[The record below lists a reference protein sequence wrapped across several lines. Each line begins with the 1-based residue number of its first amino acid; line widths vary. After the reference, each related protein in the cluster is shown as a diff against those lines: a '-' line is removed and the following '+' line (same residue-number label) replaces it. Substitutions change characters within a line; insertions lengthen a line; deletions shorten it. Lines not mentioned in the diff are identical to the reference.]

1 VRAAVEIDLAGV
13 GVALEGD
20 INPIAE
26 AALAAL
32 LANGGRAAAG
42 QDADVLLISCPLLPD
57 TAKMDLGATLRTART
72 AATAMA
78 GRDTG
83 RIVFLL
89 SAIAGMPMRRH
100 PEFSAETAG
109 LLAGIRTLSMEFGP
123 KVLVNAVGFGL
134 FEAEKV
140 VAGGVAMLSHVP
152 LGRPGSID
160 EAVAAVLFLC
170 DPMNSYTTG
179 QMLVVDGGWSAGYGR
194 NF

>member
-1 VRAAVEIDLAGV
+1 MEIELAGA
-13 GVALEGD
+13 GVALAGD

-32 LANGGRAAAG
+32 LANGGRSVSA

-57 TAKMDLGATLRTART
+57 AAHMGLSATLRPARE
-72 AATAMA
+72 AATSMA
-78 GRDTG
+78 GRGKG
-83 RIVFLL
+83 RIIVLL

-109 LLAGIRTLSMEFGP
+109 LLAGMRTMAMEFGP

-134 FEAEKV
+134 VETA
-140 VAGGVAMLSHVP
+140 AIISGDRAQLSHVP

>member
-1 VRAAVEIDLAGV
+1 MEIDLAGS

-20 INPIAE
+20 INPIAD

-32 LANGGRAAAG
+32 LANGGRAVPAK
-42 QDADVLLISCPLLPD
+42 DADVLLISCPLLPG
-57 TAKMDLGATLRTART
+57 AASVDLGTTLRTARA

-78 GRDTG
+78 GRGKG
-83 RIVFLL
+83 RIIFLL

-109 LLAGIRTLSMEFGP
+109 FLAGMRTIAMEFGP
-123 KVLVNAVGFGL
+123 NVLANAVGFGV
-134 FEAEKV
+134 FDVEKTV
-140 VAGGVAMLSHVP
+140 SGDKAQLSHVP

>member
-1 VRAAVEIDLAGV
+1 MEIDLAGA

-20 INPIAE
+20 RNPIAK
-26 AALAAL
+26 AALEAL
-32 LANGGRAAAG
+32 LANAGRAVTA
-42 QDADVLLISCPLLPD
+42 QEADVLLISCPLLPG
-57 TAKMDLGATLRTART
+57 AANADLGATLRGARQ
-72 AATAMA
+72 AASAMA
-78 GRDTG
+78 GRGRG

-100 PEFSAETAG
+100 PDFSAETAG
-109 LLAGIRTLSMEFGP
+109 LHAGMRTIAMEFAP
-123 KVLVNAVGFGL
+123 KVLANAVGLGL
-134 FEAEKV
+134 LDSEKTV
-140 VAGGVAMLSHVP
+140 SGDQAQLSHVP
-152 LGRPGSID
+152 LGRPGGID